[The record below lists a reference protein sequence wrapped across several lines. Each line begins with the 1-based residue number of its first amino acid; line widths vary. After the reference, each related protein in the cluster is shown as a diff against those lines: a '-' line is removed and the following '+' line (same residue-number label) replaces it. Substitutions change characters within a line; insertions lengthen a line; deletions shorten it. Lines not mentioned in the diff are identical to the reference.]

1 MSLVMFLVFS
11 QYRLGFKFGIN
22 FQTPIYSLTP
32 DCIL

>member
-1 MSLVMFLVFS
+1 MSLLMFLVLS

-22 FQTPIYSLTP
+22 FQIPIYSLTP